1 MHVTKEMQEKSRNV
15 DLVSYL
21 EARGLE
27 VKHCGASYKLRI
39 DRKYPGDLS
48 SLSIFA
54 DRKGWKRWSNMTS
67 GADAVSFLMKVENM
81 TYAEAVVEL
90 NEVRLHGR
98 INAGSSNMLVPGYH
112 DDAQLCLPEKFEG
125 MYRRAFAYLTQTRC
139 IDSKIVA
146 ALIADNRIYQD
157 KDNNV
162 VFVGY
167 DEQNDVKYAS
177 VRGTLT
183 DVQYRRDCTGSDKRY
198 CFSMPGKLND
208 KIYVFESPIDAMSHA
223 TLINKIVERDDAW
236 KVHTRITLGGTS
248 DVALKH
254 YLSMHP
260 EVKEINVCLDN
271 DFAGRFESDRIKVT
285 YEAIGYKVIQ
295 RFSKLKDFNEDLCE
309 NMRLENDEKKT
320 IVKMRG

>member
-54 DRKGWKRWSNMTS
+54 DRQGWKRWSNMTS

-90 NEVRLHGR
+90 NE
-98 INAGSSNMLVPGYH
+98 
-112 DDAQLCLPEKFEG
+112 G

-139 IDSKIVA
+139 IDSKIVS

-167 DEQNDVKYAS
+167 DEQNDIRYAS

-183 DVQYRRDCTGSDKRY
+183 DVQYRRDCSGSDKRY
-198 CFSMPGKLND
+198 CFSMPGKLAD

-223 TLINKIVERDDAW
+223 TLINKIVGRDYAW

-260 EVKEINVCLDN
+260 GVKEINVCLDN
-271 DFAGRFESDRIKVT
+271 DFAGRFESDRIKVA

-309 NMRLENDEKKT
+309 NMRLENDEKKQ
-320 IVKMRG
+320 